1 MSGKSTAI
9 VDEEIEIEVEFYEV
23 LFTKHIQN

>member
-23 LFTKHIQN
+23 LFTKHIH